1 MQGHQAR
8 AMGSVVVANGLTITA
23 AGFAGCYVLQA
34 MKHIEL
40 QAKQVFKVYQNL
52 PSVAAITEV
61 GLTTKCPNKRQH

>member
-1 MQGHQAR
+1 MQGRQAR

-23 AGFAGCYVLQA
+23 AGFAGYYVLQA
-34 MKHIEL
+34 TKHIEL

-61 GLTTKCPNKRQH
+61 GLNTKCQNKRQH